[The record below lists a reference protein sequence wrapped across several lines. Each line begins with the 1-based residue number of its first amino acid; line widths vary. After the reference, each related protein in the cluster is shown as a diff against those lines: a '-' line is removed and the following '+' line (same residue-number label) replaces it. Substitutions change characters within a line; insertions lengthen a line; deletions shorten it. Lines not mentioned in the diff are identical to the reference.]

1 MKRVHLGLLAT
12 SVMISAC
19 GGGGSESF
27 GGQDPV
33 SSSFPI
39 TSNNGVQTTRLSYE
53 AALGAVELADVG
65 NPPVGGAGFAGN
77 STIADVSP
85 MPEDIVFDVIN
96 LVPFGPDVE
105 PCLGGTGTTTLSGD
119 LAVPGTFTAGD
130 TFRIEYELCDE
141 GQGEVIDGVINL
153 TIADFSGDLF
163 LGTYMLAVNAVVES
177 LQVLTGNDTL
187 TADGDASIT
196 IDTMLVPYVETSV
209 SGSQMTQTSDAGTE
223 TLTNYRSDQSVDGNQ
238 QPEAYTMDS
247 AGTLEHS
254 TLPGTVDYSTTTLF
268 RGLIPAYPS
277 EGALVVEGDNS
288 SARLTVLDASNVR
301 IEVDENGDGE
311 FEYSEDMTW
320 DAFLGNNT

>member
-1 MKRVHLGLLAT
+1 MKRVHLGLLAA

-19 GGGGSESF
+19 GGSGGNF

-39 TSNNGVQTTRLSYE
+39 TSSNGVQTTRLSYQ
-53 AALGAVELADVG
+53 AALGAVELADIG
-65 NPPVGGAGFAGN
+65 IPPVDGAGFADN
-77 STIADVSP
+77 STIAYVAP
-85 MPEDIVFDVIN
+85 TPEDIVLDVIK

-153 TIADFSGDLF
+153 TVTDFSGDLF
-163 LGTYMLAVNAVVES
+163 LGTFMLAVNAVVDT
-177 LQVLTGNDTL
+177 LQVLTASDTL
-187 TADGDASIT
+187 TGTGDASIT

-209 SGSQMTQTSDAGTE
+209 SGSQMTQTYNAGSE

-238 QPEAYTMDS
+238 QPQEFTMDS

-254 TLPGTVDYSTTTLF
+254 TLPGTVEYSTTTLF
-268 RGLIPAYPS
+268 RGFFPAYPN
-277 EGALVVEGDNS
+277 EGALLVEGDNS
-288 SARLTVLDASNVR
+288 SAVLTVLDDNNVR
-301 IEVDENGDGE
+301 VEVDENGDGE